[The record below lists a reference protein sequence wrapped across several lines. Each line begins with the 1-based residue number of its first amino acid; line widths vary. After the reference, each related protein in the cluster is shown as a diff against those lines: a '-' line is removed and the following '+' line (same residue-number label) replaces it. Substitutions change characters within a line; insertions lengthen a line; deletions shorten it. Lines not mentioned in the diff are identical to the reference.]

1 MLFALI
7 FGGLIGYAFGKF
19 PGFLIG
25 AAIGAFLFNRMKS
38 RLIGKLQ
45 NIQSGF
51 VESVFAVMGALCKA
65 DGVISRDEIQMAENM
80 FVRFR
85 LSEDQKAKA
94 KAAFNR
100 GKEPD
105 FDLDAEL
112 SHFMQMSGRQPA
124 FLQMF
129 LQVQVSAVAADGVVH
144 PAEHEMLV
152 HIARRLGLPES
163 QVDQLEAM
171 LRGAHTGHAGAGGGA
186 GQRSTTQQIDDAYK
200 VLGVSPSASDAEI
213 KKVYRKLMS
222 ENHPDKLAGKGLP
235 ESMREMAEERTREI
249 SHAYDVIKESRKE
262 SA

>member
-1 MLFALI
+1 MLFAI
-7 FGGLIGYAFGKF
+7 IVGGLIGYAFGKF
-19 PGFLIG
+19 PGFLVG
-25 AAIGAFLFNRMKS
+25 AAIGAFLLNLLKR

-45 NIQSGF
+45 SIQAGF
-51 VESVFAVMGALCKA
+51 IESVFAVMGALCKA
-65 DGVISRDEIQMAENM
+65 DGVISRDEIQMAETM

-85 LSEDQKAKA
+85 LNEDQKARA

-100 GKEPD
+100 GKQPD
-105 FDLDAEL
+105 FDLEAEL
-112 SHFMQMSGRQPA
+112 NRFLQASGRQPA

-152 HIARRLGLPES
+152 RIARGLGLPES

-171 LRGAHTGHAGAGGGA
+171 LRGGGRAGQAGGQ
-186 GQRSTTQQIDDAYK
+186 QRSSADQVADAYR
-200 VLGVSPSASDAEI
+200 VLGVSSSASDAEI
-213 KKVYRKLMS
+213 KKAYRKLMS

-249 SHAYDVIKESRKE
+249 SHAYDVIKEARKQP
-262 SA
+262 A

>member
-7 FGGLIGYAFGKF
+7 LGGLIGYAFGKF
-19 PGFLIG
+19 PGFLVG

-65 DGVISRDEIQMAENM
+65 DGVVSRDEIQMAESM

-85 LSEDQKAKA
+85 LNADQKTKA
-94 KAAFNR
+94 RAAFNR

-112 SHFMQMSGRQPA
+112 SHFLQMSGRQPA

-129 LQVQVSAVAADGVVH
+129 LQVQVSAVAADGIIH
-144 PAEHEMLV
+144 PSEHEMLV
-152 HIARRLGLPES
+152 RIARGLGLPES

-171 LRGAHTGHAGAGGGA
+171 LRGAHTGQTGAGA

-200 VLGVSPSASDAEI
+200 VLGVSPSASDADI
-213 KKVYRKLMS
+213 KKTYRKLMS

-249 SHAYDVIKESRKE
+249 SHAYDVIKETRKK